1 MSQRAAKKWLDI
13 LSRSSQYW
21 TAGSLQQWHCNLGYT
36 SGLTDCVRGQ
46 CSRQVLLVGKDKQCS
61 SCQALLHQQ
70 TLEFLLSV
78 LHALVVGAVHYPHEV
93 VGTLKVVLPV
103 GPFGLPAASTPDV
116 QFKSLVSGLDIEA
129 QHWRAGVYVF
139 SIEIF
144 GFPSLEVP
152 PLYHNPLHVQA
163 SPAHFVLPYVIVVDN
178 LSPPIA
184 VTTEVFCL

>member
-103 GPFGLPAASTPDV
+103 GPFGLPAASIPDV

-129 QHWRAGVYVF
+129 QHWRDGVNVF
-139 SIEIF
+139 SIEL
-144 GFPSLEVP
+144 LEE
-152 PLYHNPLHVQA
+152 
-163 SPAHFVLPYVIVVDN
+163 DN
-178 LSPPIA
+178 LIA
-184 VTTEVFCL
+184 QAKHEQSQVSLFLPHLLSSLLLLYFFF